1 MFTLEDLE
9 DKNVKNYA
17 FQNHI
22 GNYFNFLNK
31 VVEKVLIKKKLK
43 NDGLD
48 VLYIPL
54 WYHFSKAYNIEK

>member
-22 GNYFNFLNK
+22 GNYFNFLNN
-31 VVEKVLIKKKLK
+31 VVEKVLIKKKINK
-43 NDGLD
+43 KMMD
-48 VLYIPL
+48 
-54 WYHFSKAYNIEK
+54 

>member
-54 WYHFSKAYNIEK
+54 